1 MRKLRFV
8 LLIVLA
14 LFFIVSCAGQ
24 GVSDCAGGLCVATWN
39 VQNLFDVTLDG
50 NEYEEYR
57 PSSGWTQSA
66 YESRLSNARKVLQ
79 SLPQSESYIIVL
91 NEIEGPNVVEDLIKN
106 GDIAKMGLRYYA
118 CAGMEG
124 GAIQTAV
131 ISSLPIAAA
140 KVHDVGEGQRPIL
153 EAEFDTSSGKIFV
166 LALHLKS
173 NIGTSSET
181 AAKRR
186 EAALTVKD
194 VSDQILSD
202 NPGSMVL
209 VCGDMNEEC
218 WDNNVFGKGDDAV
231 LKAKGEF
238 GRDFWYCLWMDTDLN
253 LWPGGSYM
261 YNGLWKCYD
270 NILLSASA
278 KDQTGWEYE
287 GCGLV
292 FENIQKTADSKP
304 FAWDRNLLRGV
315 SDHLPLWVRLNS
327 F

>member
-39 VQNLFDVTLDG
+39 VQNLFDANLDG

-202 NPGSMVL
+202 NPGSVVL

-287 GCGLV
+287 SCGLV

-304 FAWDRNLLRGV
+304 FAWDRDLLRGV

>member
-39 VQNLFDVTLDG
+39 VQNLFDANLDG

-106 GDIAKMGLRYYA
+106 GDITKMGLRYYA

-140 KVHDVGEGQRPIL
+140 KVHDVGEGQRPII

-202 NPGSMVL
+202 NPGSVVL
-209 VCGDMNEEC
+209 VGGDMNEEC

-287 GCGLV
+287 SCGLV

-304 FAWDRNLLRGV
+304 FAWDRDLLRGV

>member
-39 VQNLFDVTLDG
+39 VQNLFDANLDG

-66 YESRLSNARKVLQ
+66 YESRLSYARKVLQ

-106 GDIAKMGLRYYA
+106 GDITKMGLRYYA

-202 NPGSMVL
+202 NPGSVVL
-209 VCGDMNEEC
+209 VGGDMNEEC

-287 GCGLV
+287 SCGLV

-304 FAWDRNLLRGV
+304 FAWDRDLLRGV

>member
-202 NPGSMVL
+202 NPGSVVL

>member
-39 VQNLFDVTLDG
+39 VQNLFDANLDG

-106 GDIAKMGLRYYA
+106 GDITKMGLRYYA

-202 NPGSMVL
+202 NPGSVVL

-287 GCGLV
+287 SCGLV

-304 FAWDRNLLRGV
+304 FAWDRDLLRGV

>member
-39 VQNLFDVTLDG
+39 VQNLFDANLDG

-153 EAEFDTSSGKIFV
+153 EAEFDTSSGEIFV

-202 NPGSMVL
+202 NPGSVVL

-287 GCGLV
+287 SCGLV

-304 FAWDRNLLRGV
+304 FAWDRDLLRGV

>member
-1 MRKLRFV
+1 MRKHKSV
-8 LLIVLA
+8 LLFALT
-14 LFFIVSCAGQ
+14 LFFIVSCSGQ
-24 GVSDCAGGLCVATWN
+24 GTCDGAGGMCIATWN
-39 VQNLFDVTLDG
+39 VQNLFDATLDG
-50 NEYEEYR
+50 NEYEEYK
-57 PSSGWTQSA
+57 PSSGWTQSF
-66 YESRLSNARKVLQ
+66 YESRLSNVRKVLL
-79 SLPQSESYIIVL
+79 SLPKSESYIIVL
-91 NEIEGPNVVEDLIKN
+91 NEIEGPNVVEDLIK
-106 GDIAKMGLRYYA
+106 DSTIAKMGLRYYA

-131 ISSLPIAAA
+131 ISSIPIAAA
-140 KVHDVGEGQRPIL
+140 RVHDAGEGQRPVL
-153 EAEFDTSSGKIFV
+153 EAEFDTASGKIFV
-166 LALHLKS
+166 LAVHLKS
-173 NIGTSSET
+173 NIGTASET
-181 AAKRR
+181 AALRR

-202 NPGSMVL
+202 NPGSVVL

-218 WDNNVFGKGDDAV
+218 WDNNVMGRGEDAV
-231 LKAKGEF
+231 LKVRGEF

-278 KDQTGWEYE
+278 KDFTGWELE
-287 GCGLV
+287 SCGLV

-315 SDHLPLWVRLNS
+315 SDHLPLWVRLSS

>member
-39 VQNLFDVTLDG
+39 VQNLFDANLDG

-202 NPGSMVL
+202 NPGSVVL
-209 VCGDMNEEC
+209 VGGDMNEEC

-287 GCGLV
+287 SCGLV

-304 FAWDRNLLRGV
+304 FAWDRDLLRGV